1 MRHFSK
7 LPKMLAV
14 SLGLLVA
21 PAIAEQVESSASKV
35 GTDHLVNVG
44 LTAST
49 QEFQASELL
58 EMRVLVHSYLW
69 AISNKQADL
78 LYLTAAEAVI
88 SKYATPN
95 AFLQRMQK
103 VHRPVVNG
111 SLVRFDGV
119 SISDGVPVQ
128 SVYIKDERGLQWLAS
143 YFLTKQADGQWK
155 IAGCLIVL
163 APGQNI

>member
-1 MRHFSK
+1 MRHF
-7 LPKMLAV
+7 LTFPRMLAV

-21 PAIAEQVESSASKV
+21 PATAEQGASSANKI
-35 GTDHLVNVG
+35 GTDHLVDVS
-44 LTAST
+44 LTASN
-49 QEFQASELL
+49 QVFQASELL

-78 LYLTAAEAVI
+78 LYLTAAETVI

-119 SISDGVPVQ
+119 SINDGVPVQ

-163 APGQNI
+163 APGQII

>member
-7 LPKMLAV
+7 FPRMLAV

-21 PAIAEQVESSASKV
+21 PATAEQVASSTNKV
-35 GTDHLVNVG
+35 GTDHLVDVA
-44 LTAST
+44 LTDSDQA
-49 QEFQASELL
+49 FQASELL

-78 LYLTAAEAVI
+78 LYLTAAETVI
-88 SKYATPN
+88 SKYATPE
-95 AFLQRMQK
+95 ALLQRMQK
-103 VHRPVVNG
+103 IHRPVVNG

-119 SISDGVPVQ
+119 SIKGGVPVQ
-128 SVYIKDERGLQWLAS
+128 SVYVKDERGLQWLAS

-155 IAGCLIVL
+155 IAGCVIVP
-163 APGQNI
+163 APGQTI